1 MGITKQV
8 IQFRISWL
16 GGDSEKAVYARGEA
30 AGFWPRLATRGQVL
44 GPLASCQAAA
54 MRLLVAVMG
63 HGFHSMLREHAS
75 KQILSADGWRST
87 KGTKTIIKSAQCMKR
102 QVQLRMGRSVSMACS
117 LHIKPIVAAK
127 RRQSCQTTSTLT
139 NDAK

>member
-8 IQFRISWL
+8 IQFRISWPR
-16 GGDSEKAVYARGEA
+16 GIPKRPSTPAVSEP

-54 MRLLVAVMG
+54 IKIACCR
-63 HGFHSMLREHAS
+63 HGSWVS
-75 KQILSADGWRST
+75 LSECCENLPLNKFSPQTDGWRST
-87 KGTKTIIKSAQCMKR
+87 KVMKTIIKSAQCMKR

-117 LHIKPIVAAK
+117 LHIKPIVDK
-127 RRQSCQTTSTLT
+127 RRQISGVIILV
-139 NDAK
+139 